1 MKPFSQDELSRFL
14 VSLDRHLEKPKR
26 LTLIGGAAASLAYGI
41 RRTTSDIDTID
52 SIADLEKSINLARK
66 ETGLDVPF
74 QEVGVWD
81 APYHFEDRLQTID
94 MGLRKLHIIV
104 PEKHDLALM
113 KVVRGQE
120 NDKDAI
126 EQIAN
131 RVGLD
136 KPTMVSRFKNE
147 MTHAIGTQRHLVQNF
162 LAVMEMLYGESE
174 ADRIQLELKSDRRW

>member
-1 MKPFSQDELSRFL
+1 MKLFNQSEFTRFL
-14 VSLDRHLEKPKR
+14 ASLDGHLEKPRR

-41 RRTTSDIDTID
+41 SRTTSDIDTID
-52 SIADLEKSINLARK
+52 SIADLEKAIGLARK

-74 QEVGVWD
+74 QEVGIWD
-81 APYHFEDRLQTID
+81 APYHFEDRLQTIE
-94 MGLRKLHIIV
+94 MEFRKLQIIV

-136 KPTMVSRFKNE
+136 KSTMVNRFKSE
-147 MTHAIGTQRHLVQNF
+147 MTRCT
-162 LAVMEMLYGESE
+162 
-174 ADRIQLELKSDRRW
+174 